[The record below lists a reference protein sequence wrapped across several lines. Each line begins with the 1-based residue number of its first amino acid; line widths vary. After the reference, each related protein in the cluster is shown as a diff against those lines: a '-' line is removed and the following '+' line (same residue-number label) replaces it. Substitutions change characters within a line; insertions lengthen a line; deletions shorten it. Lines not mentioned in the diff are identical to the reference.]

1 MRTKIIALLLVAC
14 FSLVACGVTEISS
27 GADDLTSDIGTEQ
40 LLENS
45 QNESDK
51 QDYTETDTEY
61 NTLSSYDEQRIYREH
76 IMKANETIRK
86 ICAEMADKN
95 WERITCFHYI
105 PEDFC
110 EHEGYKVDFQNF
122 RDLYIESTE
131 NPENYYYSIIGSI
144 PGRGGIVSQ
153 EPLLVVLILSFDEE
167 NPHGSIRRVFYNSVS
182 GFTYTECWTHQDGN
196 VICDAYDAL
205 LWDEIYAPMV

>member
-110 EHEGYKVDFQNF
+110 EYEGYKVDFQNF

-182 GFTYTECWTHQDGN
+182 GFTYTECWTHPDGN